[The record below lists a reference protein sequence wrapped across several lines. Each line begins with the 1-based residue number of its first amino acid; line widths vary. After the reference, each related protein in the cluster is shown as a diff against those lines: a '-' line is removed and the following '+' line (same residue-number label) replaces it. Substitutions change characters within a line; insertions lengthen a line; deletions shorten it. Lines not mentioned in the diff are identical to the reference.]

1 MPNPPQNIDDYLHR
15 VTPAQ
20 RSALQTLRKQ
30 ILAIVPD
37 AEECISYSMPAFREP
52 GGPVFAG
59 FLATK
64 QGCSYFPFS
73 GSTLDNIAAALE
85 GYSRTKSGL
94 HFDPAKGLPQALLR
108 KLIAARR
115 AEISSYPAARKA
127 AKPNVTS
134 KKASTHK
141 APAKKPPAKKAS
153 TKKPPAKKAARKIVA
168 RAVKKRG

>member
-1 MPNPPQNIDDYLHR
+1 MPNPPQSIDDYLSR
-15 VTPAQ
+15 VSPAQ

-30 ILAIVPD
+30 IRAMVPD

-73 GSTLDNIAAALE
+73 GSTLDSMAAALTS
-85 GYSRTKSGL
+85 YSRTKSGL
-94 HFDPAKGLPQALLR
+94 HFDPEKGLPQALLR

-115 AEISSYPAARKA
+115 AEISSYPAKKA
-127 AKPNVTS
+127 TKAKATTKKPSAKKATTKQTS
-134 KKASTHK
+134 VKKAS
-141 APAKKPPAKKAS
+141 AKKGARKR
-153 TKKPPAKKAARKIVA
+153 AART
-168 RAVKKRG
+168 

>member
-1 MPNPPQNIDDYLHR
+1 MPTPKNIDDYLSR

-20 RSALQTLRKQ
+20 RGALQTLRKQ
-30 ILAIVPD
+30 ILAIVRD

-73 GSTLDNIAAALE
+73 GSTLDSMAAALS

-115 AEISSYPAARKA
+115 AEISSYPAAKRAPKA
-127 AKPNVTS
+127 TKANTTAKT
-134 KKASTHK
+134 
-141 APAKKPPAKKAS
+141 APAKKPAAKK
-153 TKKPPAKKAARKIVA
+153 TPAKKAATKQTVRKNVA
-168 RAVKKRG
+168 QVVKKRG

>member
-1 MPNPPQNIDDYLHR
+1 MPNPPKNIDDYLSR

-30 ILAIVPD
+30 ILGIVPN

-73 GSTLDNIAAALE
+73 GSTLDSIAAALAS
-85 GYSRTKSGL
+85 YSRTKSGL
-94 HFDPAKGLPQALLR
+94 HFDPQKGLPQALLR
-108 KLIAARR
+108 KLIATRR
-115 AEISSYPAARKA
+115 AEISSYP
-127 AKPNVTS
+127 TT
-134 KKASTHK
+134 KKASK
-141 APAKKPPAKKAS
+141 AKASAKKVTATKTTAKK
-153 TKKPPAKKAARKIVA
+153 TRRKVGARV
-168 RAVKKRG
+168 VKRRG

>member
-1 MPNPPQNIDDYLHR
+1 MSGTPQNIDDYLSR

-20 RSALQTLRKQ
+20 RGALQALRKQ

-73 GSTLDNIAAALE
+73 GSTLDSMAAALS

-115 AEISSYPAARKA
+115 AEISSYPTA
-127 AKPNVTS
+127 
-134 KKASTHK
+134 KKAPKATKAKATAKK
-141 APAKKPPAKKAS
+141 APAKKAATRKAV
-153 TKKPPAKKAARKIVA
+153 RKNVA
-168 RAVKKRG
+168 RVVKKRG

>member
-1 MPNPPQNIDDYLHR
+1 MPSPPKNIDDYLSR

-64 QGCSYFPFS
+64 PGCSYFPFS
-73 GSTLDNIAAALE
+73 GSTLDSIAAALSS
-85 GYSRTKSGL
+85 YSRTKSGL
-94 HFDPAKGLPQALLR
+94 HFDPQKGLPQALLR
-108 KLIAARR
+108 KLIATRR
-115 AEISSYPAARKA
+115 AEISSYPRSKA
-127 AKPNVTS
+127 AS
-134 KKASTHK
+134 KATVKTT
-141 APAKKPPAKKAS
+141 AKKA
-153 TKKPPAKKAARKIVA
+153 TVKTAAKEATVKTTAKKAKRKVGARVA
-168 RAVKKRG
+168 KKRG

>member
-1 MPNPPQNIDDYLHR
+1 MPVTPKNIDDYLSR

-20 RSALQTLRKQ
+20 RIALQTLRKQ
-30 ILAIVPD
+30 IRAIVPG

-73 GSTLDNIAAALE
+73 GSTLDSIAAALSS
-85 GYSRTKSGL
+85 YSRTKSGL
-94 HFDPAKGLPQALLR
+94 HFDPAEGLPQPLLR

-115 AEISSYPAARKA
+115 AEISSSSAQKKVSKA
-127 AKPNVTS
+127 NVKTTV
-134 KKASTHK
+134 KKT
-141 APAKKPPAKKAS
+141 PAKKTTVKMANRQVG
-153 TKKPPAKKAARKIVA
+153 ARVA
-168 RAVKKRG
+168 KKRG

>member
-1 MPNPPQNIDDYLHR
+1 MPGPPKNIDDYLSR

-20 RSALQTLRKQ
+20 RTALQRLRKQ
-30 ILAIVPD
+30 ILAIVPG

-73 GSTLDNIAAALE
+73 GSTLDSMSAALSS
-85 GYSRTKSGL
+85 YSRTKSGL
-94 HFDPAKGLPQALLR
+94 HFDPEKGLPQPLVR

-115 AEISSYPAARKA
+115 AEISSYPKAKKAPAAQ
-127 AKPNVTS
+127 
-134 KKASTHK
+134 KKAST
-141 APAKKPPAKKAS
+141 AKKA
-153 TKKPPAKKAARKIVA
+153 KRKMAARV
-168 RAVKKRG
+168 VKKRSKPKR

>member
-1 MPNPPQNIDDYLHR
+1 MPTPKNIDDYLSR

-20 RSALQTLRKQ
+20 RGALQTLRKQ

-73 GSTLDNIAAALE
+73 GSTLDSIAAALS

-108 KLIAARR
+108 KLVAARR
-115 AEISSYPAARKA
+115 AEISSYPAA
-127 AKPNVTS
+127 
-134 KKASTHK
+134 KKA
-141 APAKKPPAKKAS
+141 
-153 TKKPPAKKAARKIVA
+153 AKKAAKATKAKTTARKA
-168 RAVKKRG
+168 ATKKAPTKKAPRQRQ

>member
-1 MPNPPQNIDDYLHR
+1 MSGTPKNIDDYLTR

-20 RSALQTLRKQ
+20 RIALQTLRKQ
-30 ILAIVPD
+30 IRAIVPG

-73 GSTLDNIAAALE
+73 GSTLDSIAAALSS
-85 GYSRTKSGL
+85 YSRTKSGL
-94 HFDPAKGLPQALLR
+94 HFDPEKGLPQPLLR

-115 AEISSYPAARKA
+115 AEISSYSAQKKVSKA
-127 AKPNVTS
+127 N
-134 KKASTHK
+134 
-141 APAKKPPAKKAS
+141 AKKAV
-153 TKKPPAKKAARKIVA
+153 TTAKKTTVKKTTAKKANRQVGTRVA
-168 RAVKKRG
+168 KKRG

>member
-1 MPNPPQNIDDYLHR
+1 MPAPPKNIDDYLLG

-20 RSALQTLRKQ
+20 RAALQTLRKQ

-73 GSTLDNIAAALE
+73 GSTLDSIAEALTS
-85 GYSRTKSGL
+85 YSRTKSGL

-115 AEISSYPAARKA
+115 AEISSYP
-127 AKPNVTS
+127 T
-134 KKASTHK
+134 
-141 APAKKPPAKKAS
+141 AKKAS
-153 TKKPPAKKAARKIVA
+153 KAKATTKKVPAMKASAKEAPRKKAARKNVA
-168 RAVKKRG
+168 RAVKKRGST

>member
-1 MPNPPQNIDDYLHR
+1 MPGPPKNIDDYLSR

-30 ILAIVPD
+30 ILAIVPA

-73 GSTLDNIAAALE
+73 GSTLDSIAAALSA
-85 GYSRTKSGL
+85 YSRTKSGL
-94 HFDPAKGLPQALLR
+94 HLDPAKGLPQALLR

-115 AEISSYPAARKA
+115 AEIASYSAAKKAPRTKKAKA
-127 AKPNVTS
+127 ATK
-134 KKASTHK
+134 K
-141 APAKKPPAKKAS
+141 APAKKAPAKKA
-153 TKKPPAKKAARKIVA
+153 PAKKAARL
-168 RAVKKRG
+168 VKKQR